1 MEKEKELKGK
11 ENLLRELQWCKEQQ
25 EEVDRAQREAEKE
38 REVAETQRRNK
49 EIKKYD

>member
-25 EEVDRAQREAEKE
+25 DEVDLAQREAEKK
-38 REVAETQRRNK
+38 REVAETQRRNE
-49 EIKKYD
+49 EIKKYN